1 LAWHK
6 SDERAGGKSTTW
18 RDLFLAGG
26 EGSDTMRRKRFFFEK
41 KKPKTFVFEGLR
53 GSGLPYPRFQRRNS
67 GGTQA
72 MLASFVRYP

>member
-1 LAWHK
+1 
-6 SDERAGGKSTTW
+6 
-18 RDLFLAGG
+18 
-26 EGSDTMRRKRFFFEK
+26 MRRKRFFFEK